1 MQRVRVGRRRA
12 ADLPIQEAPPGLWD
26 AGPWGQEGKWLEASG
41 YGLGPRPTQAQTK
54 KLWLRGQER
63 TEGQTD
69 RWLSGLSS
77 SRRPHTMSI
86 RVCPRLGVGLWLWL
100 GVTLGLGQG
109 QGEDT
114 GVGFLWPLPAPHP
127 RPYLPRAQVS
137 QGTSLPLALS
147 PQQLLFWGDR
157 CSGGRDGKR
166 GQLCPRVAL
175 SCGLTIWPCGLS
187 ISLGFFRF
195 PVVVVWVFFNSY

>member
-1 MQRVRVGRRRA
+1 
-12 ADLPIQEAPPGLWD
+12 
-26 AGPWGQEGKWLEASG
+26 
-41 YGLGPRPTQAQTK
+41 
-54 KLWLRGQER
+54 
-63 TEGQTD
+63 
-69 RWLSGLSS
+69 
-77 SRRPHTMSI
+77 MSI

-114 GVGFLWPLPAPHP
+114 GMGFLWPLPAPHP